1 MSLNSCRLLSMGTQ
15 SSLADALKPLDRA
28 VSPRPALQEP
38 KPTRPRG
45 GVHPVPRTREG
56 KRALTGYFPRDVSRQ
71 LKQILIDQD
80 RESIQELL
88 TEAVNDFFVKYGKPP
103 IA

>member
-1 MSLNSCRLLSMGTQ
+1 MGTQ
-15 SSLADALKPLDRA
+15 SSLADALKPLDRGI
-28 VSPRPALQEP
+28 SPRPPLQEP
-38 KPTRPRG
+38 KPARPRG

-56 KRALTGYFPRDVSRQ
+56 KRALTGYFDREVSRQ
-71 LKQILIDQD
+71 LKQILLDQD

-88 TEAVNDFFVKYGKPP
+88 TEAINDFFVKYGKPP